1 MRERKDVY
9 KLLPGDQTLEWY
21 AKAVEAMQALPQTD
35 PMGWA
40 YQAAVHGIDPLPPAM
55 AGLWAECQHG
65 SSFFLPWHRMYILNF
80 ERIVAMHVASLG
92 GPADWALPYWNYT
105 ATDPATL
112 ALPPAFRDPALPSG
126 APNPLYVALRNPVA
140 NAGGAVLGPR
150 DVALNCLSASGT
162 TSPGGFFGG
171 APPDHTGNLAGA
183 LERTPHNT
191 VHVQVGATLGGWML
205 DPDLAALDPI
215 FWLHHSNIDR
225 LWEVWLDCDP
235 AHQNLTS
242 AYWLTG
248 VTFQFYDA
256 TGTLV
261 TMRTADV
268 LNLAA
273 PLLLMA
279 ALPTHQA
286 VVTSP
291 VPFSR

>member
-1 MRERKDVY
+1 
-9 KLLPGDQTLEWY
+9 
-21 AKAVEAMQALPQTD
+21 
-35 PMGWA
+35 
-40 YQAAVHGIDPLPPAM
+40 M
-55 AGLWAECQHG
+55 A
-65 SSFFLPWHRMYILNF
+65 N
-80 ERIVAMHVASLG
+80 
-92 GPADWALPYWNYT
+92 
-105 ATDPATL
+105 
-112 ALPPAFRDPALPSG
+112 
-126 APNPLYVALRNPVA
+126 
-140 NAGGAVLGPR
+140 
-150 DVALNCLSASGT
+150 
-162 TSPGGFFGG
+162 
-171 APPDHTGNLAGA
+171 
-183 LERTPHNT
+183 
-191 VHVQVGATLGGWML
+191 
-205 DPDLAALDPI
+205 PDLAALDPI